1 MPVSEIRGLCCKVG
15 CGKGQQNKG
24 RDPNTG
30 KQRWG
35 KFCQKHNEE
44 AYNYAN
50 GKYTRHKKKFCCR
63 CGLNDNIIGSSI
75 LQVDHIDGNKNNNQ
89 GINLQ
94 TLCYPCHKD
103 KTSTS
108 QDWKNKSSG
117 ARLPGYED

>member
-1 MPVSEIRGLCCKVG
+1 
-15 CGKGQQNKG
+15 
-24 RDPNTG
+24 
-30 KQRWG
+30 
-35 KFCQKHNEE
+35 
-44 AYNYAN
+44 
-50 GKYTRHKKKFCCR
+50 
-63 CGLNDNIIGSSI
+63 SSI

-89 GINLQ
+89 GTNLQ